1 MGRCYIVRFK
11 MTLKSR
17 LRFNGVDIKLD
28 VNTKGEYESLKITNE
43 RIPSKEE
50 FARIIRKVYKRRK
63 DGKYLN
69 DILGLNT

>member
-1 MGRCYIVRFK
+1 

-28 VNTKGEYESLKITNE
+28 VNAKGEYESLKITNE

-50 FARIIRKVYKRRK
+50 FARIIRKVYTRRK

-69 DILGLNT
+69 DILGFNT